1 MGLLN
6 RLRSLRQSPAAIEK
20 PRIPLEGYVDG
31 LSCHHV
37 AGWLSDPARPGA
49 TLRYTVMLRGTE
61 EVIARGV
68 ADQFVFGPSNNGKG
82 RHGFYAVFARVL
94 REEERARVVVVPE
107 DGVEALAPAPFMNT
121 EYQPVMLAAMDI
133 VDNCNLRCPFCL
145 YDYSAVHST
154 NIMTEETIEA
164 AIRFAPYTIDSN
176 FWFSC
181 LHEPTLH
188 PRFLDFIDKV
198 PAEYRRK
205 VFFTT
210 NLAKRMKL
218 PYFERLADS
227 GIANLNIS
235 VESLDPVI
243 YERMRKGARH
253 RIFME
258 NWDALIQTHAQ
269 GKAPPFLRYI
279 AMVYKSNLAE
289 MPHLV
294 RHLIE
299 QRRADEVQL
308 RFTFDVPFI
317 EKAFREAE
325 FLDDADWDWLVEQMS
340 VFPPGKVQIVL
351 PPRAGA
357 ETTGPSEGAFL
368 QGRYEFKI
376 SCDGTLLV
384 NRYWAV
390 PYDGS
395 TEDRVAETNLRDIAD
410 PLAFIAGLPR

>member
-1 MGLLN
+1 
-6 RLRSLRQSPAAIEK
+6 
-20 PRIPLEGYVDG
+20 
-31 LSCHHV
+31 
-37 AGWLSDPARPGA
+37 
-49 TLRYTVMLRGTE
+49 
-61 EVIARGV
+61 
-68 ADQFVFGPSNNGKG
+68 
-82 RHGFYAVFARVL
+82 
-94 REEERARVVVVPE
+94 
-107 DGVEALAPAPFMNT
+107 
-121 EYQPVMLAAMDI
+121 
-133 VDNCNLRCPFCL
+133 
-145 YDYSAVHST
+145 
-154 NIMTEETIEA
+154 
-164 AIRFAPYTIDSN
+164 
-176 FWFSC
+176 
-181 LHEPTLH
+181 
-188 PRFLDFIDKV
+188 
-198 PAEYRRK
+198 
-205 VFFTT
+205 
-210 NLAKRMKL
+210 
-218 PYFERLADS
+218 
-227 GIANLNIS
+227 
-235 VESLDPVI
+235 
-243 YERMRKGARH
+243 
-253 RIFME
+253 
-258 NWDALIQTHAQ
+258 
-269 GKAPPFLRYI
+269 
-279 AMVYKSNLAE
+279 MVYKSNLAE

-325 FLDDADWDWLVEQMS
+325 FLDDADWDWLGEQMS